1 MGAKY
6 YINQKFSIRDRFTVK
21 DEEMNDV
28 FYAEGKFLTIGKK
41 IRLHAMDGDEVLYI
55 EEKVLS
61 FLSNYKIYIG
71 NQLLSEVKQELAFF
85 KKKYNIVTPNW
96 HIRGDVWSMNF
107 DIVEGSEPIATIR
120 KKWFS
125 FMDAYEIEVFKEDY
139 LELILGV
146 VIVID
151 ADLEK
156 DAQAAANS

>member
-1 MGAKY
+1 M
-6 YINQKFSIRDRFTVK
+6 
-21 DEEMNDV
+21 
-28 FYAEGKFLTIGKK
+28 
-41 IRLHAMDGDEVLYI
+41 
-55 EEKVLS
+55 
-61 FLSNYKIYIG
+61 
-71 NQLLSEVKQELAFF
+71 KQELAFF
-85 KKKYNIVTPNW
+85 KKKYNIVTPDW
-96 HIRGDVWSMNF
+96 RIHGDVWSMNF

>member
-61 FLSNYKIYIG
+61 SSSNYKIYIG
-71 NQLLSEVKQELAFF
+71 NQLLLEVKQELAIF
-85 KKKYNIVTPNW
+85 KKKYEIVTPDW
-96 HIRGDVWSMNF
+96 RIRGDVWSMNF

-125 FMDAYEIEVFKEDY
+125 IMDAYEIEVFKEDY
-139 LELILGV
+139 LELILG
-146 VIVID
+146 IVIMID
-151 ADLEK
+151 EI
-156 DAQAAANS
+156 